1 MSKSNP
7 FSEKSKVLTT
17 INKKGLIQH
26 AKNFSNQ
33 YCISKG
39 ADFNLND
46 FETKAKEIA
55 RHGLDALIDLGG
67 WMDPVALSA
76 LSVKPAKK
84 LYKWVLMP

>member
-46 FETKAKEIA
+46 FETKATFNLGSEGKSLVKETLQM
-55 RHGLDALIDLGG
+55 GVDAL
-67 WMDPVALSA
+67 A
-76 LSVKPAKK
+76 
-84 LYKWVLMP
+84 